1 MGSSS
6 GNGSRDLIAELCS
19 APERFGLFQAIRL
32 LALAEGTRHID
43 QALPE
48 RVRFRTPATLAF
60 PPSEIAAIR
69 STAGQDEE
77 ELPSLALTVACMG
90 LTGPSGALPTHYT
103 ELLIERRQQFK
114 DDTAHAFLDLF
125 SHRAIA
131 LFYSAWRKYRFPLAF
146 EQGGED
152 SFSRSLRS
160 LIGLGLTRKDV
171 NGQKGAGQNTAAS
184 PELKERLLFFSG
196 LLAQRPIS
204 AEAIVSIVRGLFQVP
219 ASLENFV
226 GHWIAVPLQEQTRL
240 GQNAAVLGSSAFAGQ
255 RIWDRQTRIRLSL
268 GPLRAEAYR
277 NFLPGNPA
285 AEELAETLRFC
296 VGHGLACDVRL
307 ILDRRDTPCLRL
319 DSRSPDQAR
328 LGFDTWLT
336 HQAFQHDPDDAAFAL
351 LA

>member
-114 DDTAHAFLDLF
+114 DDTAHVTILKDG
-125 SHRAIA
+125 IA
-131 LFYSAWRKYRFPLAF
+131 TPTGI
-146 EQGGED
+146 EP
-152 SFSRSLRS
+152 
-160 LIGLGLTRKDV
+160 
-171 NGQKGAGQNTAAS
+171 AGDTLWYTERGVGKVWS
-184 PELKERLLFFSG
+184 MELPK
-196 LLAQRPIS
+196 
-204 AEAIVSIVRGLFQVP
+204 
-219 ASLENFV
+219 
-226 GHWIAVPLQEQTRL
+226 
-240 GQNAAVLGSSAFAGQ
+240 
-255 RIWDRQTRIRLSL
+255 
-268 GPLRAEAYR
+268 
-277 NFLPGNPA
+277 
-285 AEELAETLRFC
+285 
-296 VGHGLACDVRL
+296 
-307 ILDRRDTPCLRL
+307 
-319 DSRSPDQAR
+319 
-328 LGFDTWLT
+328 
-336 HQAFQHDPDDAAFAL
+336 
-351 LA
+351 